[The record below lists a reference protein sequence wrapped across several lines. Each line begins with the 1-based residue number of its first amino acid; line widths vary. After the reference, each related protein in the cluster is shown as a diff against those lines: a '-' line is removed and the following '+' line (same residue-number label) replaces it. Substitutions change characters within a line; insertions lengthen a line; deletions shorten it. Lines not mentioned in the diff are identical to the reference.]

1 MKFIKRVLYVLLQW
15 TFGLPQNIAG
25 AAVYLFLTVFRKY
38 SRENRFRYRNA
49 LGIRWKNYGS
59 MGLGMFIFLGRMPA
73 HAEQYILTHEYG
85 HTLQS
90 LILGPLFLP
99 VIGIP
104 SLLWA
109 SLPCFV
115 NKRRRG
121 EADYYRFY
129 PERWAN
135 SLGRRAESGKRNGNS
150 DKGRDRDRDR
160 NKDRDKDRKK
170 ARPGLT

>member
-73 HAEQYILTHEYG
+73 HAERYILTHEYG

-90 LILGPLFLP
+90 LMLGPLYPLA
-99 VIGIP
+99 VSLP
-104 SLLWA
+104 SLIWA
-109 SLPCFV
+109 GLPLFEKMRREKRIPYSRLYCEGWADRIGGRFLLKRESEGRLV
-115 NKRRRG
+115 LEKKPKPRRRKNR
-121 EADYYRFY
+121 DSVL
-129 PERWAN
+129 PE
-135 SLGRRAESGKRNGNS
+135 
-150 DKGRDRDRDR
+150 
-160 NKDRDKDRKK
+160 
-170 ARPGLT
+170 